1 MGIVNNKTIIM
12 SQVTNIEIYKVKGY
26 KYNGRYKKIF
36 QILESDLWFCERYE
50 TDESIGLIGDTYFL
64 QVEGGL
70 DTLEYEKI
78 TKLKNVKIID

>member
-1 MGIVNNKTIIM
+1 M

-36 QILESDLWFCERYE
+36 QILESDLWFCERCE
-50 TDESIGLIGDTYFL
+50 SCKSIGLIGDTYFL
-64 QVEGGL
+64 QIEGGL
-70 DTLEYEKI
+70 NDLENEKI